1 MHRRHTRA
9 DTIDVQRSCAARYCP
24 DRDPACTRVCSMAAN
39 VINQS
44 FAFSPALAAVH
55 SRIDMDGPASLCD
68 EDFVAGPL

>member
-1 MHRRHTRA
+1 
-9 DTIDVQRSCAARYCP
+9 
-24 DRDPACTRVCSMAAN
+24 MAAN